1 MLPKFLDNLEYA
13 IAFDMASFC
22 CMHADPA
29 GQHTEQSCQD
39 QHVLV

>member
-13 IAFDMASFC
+13 IAFDMASFYC
-22 CMHADPA
+22 KA

-39 QHVLV
+39 QHMLV